1 MTKMTKTIYMWT
13 SVELLFNDSTI
24 DYPTANELSEEGWTP
39 KQTEV
44 RYNHRSGSMCAYTLW
59 EKEVSKYE

>member
-1 MTKMTKTIYMWT
+1 MWT

-59 EKEVSKYE
+59 EKEVSTYE